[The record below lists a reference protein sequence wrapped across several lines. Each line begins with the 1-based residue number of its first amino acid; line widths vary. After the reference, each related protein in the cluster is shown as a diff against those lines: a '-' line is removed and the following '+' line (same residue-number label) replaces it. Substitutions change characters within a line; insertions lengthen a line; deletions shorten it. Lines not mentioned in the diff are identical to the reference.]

1 MGFVLAMLVLGVSA
15 SQSRTKHSPG
25 SNIGRWSWGFCFLD
39 VALNFASLAV
49 AFGVSVRNGHF
60 EPHNCLSLAD
70 NSADRG
76 DGICGGGELLTITT
90 QLLLRQF

>member
-1 MGFVLAMLVLGVSA
+1 MSVSDTNSVPPQMGFVLAMLVLGVSA

-60 EPHNCLSLAD
+60 EPHNCHLS
-70 NSADRG
+70 R
-76 DGICGGGELLTITT
+76 TIV
-90 QLLLRQF
+90 LIEGMGYVVGASY